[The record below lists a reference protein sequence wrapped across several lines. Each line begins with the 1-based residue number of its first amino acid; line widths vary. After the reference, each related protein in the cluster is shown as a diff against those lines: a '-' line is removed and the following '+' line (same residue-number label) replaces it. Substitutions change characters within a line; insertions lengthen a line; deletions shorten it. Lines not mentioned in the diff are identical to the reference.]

1 MSNLMLKGRIVQ
13 KYGSLKNFMGPIG
26 LSYPT
31 IIGKLNG
38 STDWTVP
45 EVQKICRLLEIEPK
59 DIPDYFFSQEVE
71 KK

>member
-1 MSNLMLKGRIVQ
+1 MSNLMLKGRIIQ
-13 KYGSLKNFMGPIG
+13 KYGSLKNFRELIG

-38 STDWTVP
+38 STDWTVS
-45 EVQKICRLLEIEPK
+45 EVQKLCRFLEIEPK
-59 DIPDYFFSQEVE
+59 DIPDYFFGQEVE